1 MIEIDRTALY
11 CDLAE
16 TYHVF
21 GFDSLPVTQLA
32 MLASG
37 LRGNSRIKQKMS
49 GITYPPAELI
59 LARMA
64 DTVSLFRYGF
74 TEDAKK
80 NNNMPYLFTEH
91 LLVEDKK
98 DKPQSFDS
106 GEEFDAAW
114 RKAGGQ

>member
-1 MIEIDRTALY
+1 MLDTDRTALY

-21 GFDSLPVTQLA
+21 GFESLPVTDLA

-37 LRGNSRIKQKMS
+37 LRDNSRIKQKMS
-49 GITYPPAELI
+49 GITYPPTELI

-74 TEDAKK
+74 MEDKK
-80 NNNMPYLFTEH
+80 GKNMPYLFTEH
-91 LLVEDKK
+91 LREDDKT
-98 DKPQSFDS
+98 DKPRSFMS
-106 GEEFDAAW
+106 GAEFDAAW

>member
-1 MIEIDRTALY
+1 MLDTDRAALY

-21 GFDSLPVTQLA
+21 GFESLPVTDLA

-37 LRGNSRIKQKMS
+37 LRDNSRIKQKMS
-49 GITYPPAELI
+49 GITYPPTELI

-74 TEDAKK
+74 MEDKK
-80 NNNMPYLFTEH
+80 GKNMPYLFTEH
-91 LLVEDKK
+91 LREDDKT
-98 DKPQSFDS
+98 DKPQSFMS
-106 GEEFDAAW
+106 GAEFDAAW